1 MPYNVSFISLG
12 CAKNQVNCEQMM
24 ATVQH
29 AGHNVVLSP
38 EGADVAVVNTCGF
51 LASACEEAID
61 NILEMAELKKE
72 GKLKKIIVTGC
83 MAQRYKDDV
92 LHELPEVDAVLGTG
106 SYGEIARAVDEVMAP
121 GGLRPCYMG
130 DIQNCPQGGARILS
144 TPPWYAYLRIAEG
157 CDNCCAYCVI
167 PRLRGRYRSRPMN
180 ELLDEASELASAGV
194 KELIVIAQDITRYG
208 TDLNGEHQLAALLRE
223 LCKLDFH
230 WIRLHYLYPDDI
242 TDELIDTIAQ
252 EEKIVPY
259 LDIPIQHCNDDILKA
274 MNRRDTKESIRK
286 VFHDLRARI
295 PGLVLR
301 TSIIAGLPGE
311 GEKEFEELCDFLREE
326 KIERAGV
333 FPFSPEEG
341 TKAATMEHVP
351 MEEAQRR
358 TELLVDV
365 QSDII
370 DEYNESVLGDVRE
383 VLCEGWSEEAQ
394 SYVGRSY
401 AESVDIDGKIYF
413 SAERD
418 IMAGEF
424 VNVRLTGTMD
434 GELTGE
440 AVEEVNALQ
449 GRRKERYDNCKQIN
463 DHAHCADPCILSG
476 AVPGLRGCEMVGA
489 RYFHCR
495 VPDGLCRRLHRP
507 PL

>member
-130 DIQNCPQGGARILS
+130 DIQNCMQGGARILS
-144 TPPWYAYLRIAEG
+144 TPSWYAYLRIAEG

-311 GEKEFEELCDFLREE
+311 GEKEFEELCDFLR
-326 KIERAGV
+326 
-333 FPFSPEEG
+333 
-341 TKAATMEHVP
+341 
-351 MEEAQRR
+351 R

-440 AVEEVNALQ
+440 AVE
-449 GRRKERYDNCKQIN
+449 
-463 DHAHCADPCILSG
+463 
-476 AVPGLRGCEMVGA
+476 
-489 RYFHCR
+489 
-495 VPDGLCRRLHRP
+495 
-507 PL
+507 